1 LVISL
6 LNHIGSFRTILL
18 ARAELQF
25 PRTHSKPNS
34 KISFNP
40 DLSASPKICVSEQT
54 AVPHIVLRKKFGRKI
69 PMEPPRRT
77 SCKVVILGN
86 SGVGKTSLV
95 MQWTTGD
102 YEAQIG
108 PTIGANHQRK
118 TITVQSEEVD
128 LFLWD
133 TAGQEQFQALTPLYA
148 HSAATALIVVA
159 IDDIDSF
166 KGIPTWMDLLNRSCD
181 KPPPMLLLVNKMD
194 REERATTT
202 KEDIKERYGSSLQA
216 LFFVSASTGEGVDPA
231 LRHAGELAYEFTL
244 QTGNVSRRQIAQ
256 TPRDVPQPCC

>member
-1 LVISL
+1 M
-6 LNHIGSFRTILL
+6 
-18 ARAELQF
+18 
-25 PRTHSKPNS
+25 
-34 KISFNP
+34 
-40 DLSASPKICVSEQT
+40 D
-54 AVPHIVLRKKFGRKI
+54 
-69 PMEPPRRT
+69 PPRRA

-118 TITVQSEEVD
+118 TITVQEEEVD

-148 HSAATALIVVA
+148 HSASTALIVVA
-159 IDDIDSF
+159 IDDLDSF
-166 KGIPTWMDLLNRSCD
+166 KGIPTWTELLNRSCD

-194 REERATTT
+194 RADRAATS
-202 KEDIKERYGSSLQA
+202 KEDIKERYGPGFQA
-216 LFFVSASTGEGVDPA
+216 IFFVSASTGEGVDPA
-231 LRHAGELAYEFTL
+231 FSHAGELAYEFTL
-244 QTGNVSRRQIAQ
+244 QSGNVAKRPLVQSQAA
-256 TPRDVPQPCC
+256 PPKSCCA

>member
-1 LVISL
+1 LRVAKERLYFVRS
-6 LNHIGSFRTILL
+6 NHIIQS
-18 ARAELQF
+18 EV
-25 PRTHSKPNS
+25 SKLYDDFS
-34 KISFNP
+34 IDD
-40 DLSASPKICVSEQT
+40 DLYTQSRIDPPFKS
-54 AVPHIVLRKKFGRKI
+54 G
-69 PMEPPRRT
+69 MERPRRT

-95 MQWTTGD
+95 MQWTIGD
-102 YEAQIG
+102 YESQTG

-118 TITVQSEEVD
+118 TISVEGDEVD

-166 KGIPTWMDLLNRSCD
+166 KGIPTWADLLARSCD
-181 KPPPMLLLVNKMD
+181 KAPPTLLLINKMD
-194 REERATTT
+194 RAERAVLT
-202 KEDIKERYGSSLQA
+202 KKDIKDRYGSSFHA

-231 LRHAGELAYEFTL
+231 FQHAGELAYDFTVESD
-244 QTGNVSRRQIAQ
+244 NPARRHGVE
-256 TPRDVPQPCC
+256 TSLDESKLCC